1 MALLDHVN
9 KPGKHLHD
17 KFVDTITPTS
27 NGKIAYT
34 KNGLSVTERA
44 TGKGLIQAAGHADN
58 YIGLKDGE
66 VNGQSVLIKETGETK
81 NVPLFV
87 RNASDG
93 MVAVITPGKTAE
105 LKWFFTSSS
114 AGIWVVTNNE
124 FSPVTTYLFE
134 ELPTIVKNDG
144 TAASSTDAHINV
156 HNYPDGLQF
165 HMRNEIAQSIFGPV
179 ANASGMDY
187 ACDQTENDGYDL
199 TMANETTGGVIGK
212 SAFTAQG
219 PGFFASLKFS
229 VANASG
235 SDLLGFGL
243 RKIEAQV
250 DGAAFT
256 AYDTYGAIG
265 WNEQAASPN
274 IDLFAE
280 VNGANASATDS
291 TIDFADTNTKTFK
304 VQVSDAGVISWYI
317 DGTSYDG
324 TATAAHKTF
333 DDGDIVT
340 PFFSVL
346 QAATAQSGSVV
357 LQELKVGYNM

>member
-1 MALLDHVN
+1 MALLDNVG
-9 KPGKHLHD
+9 KAGKHVHD
-17 KFVDTITPTS
+17 MFVDTVTPTS
-27 NGKIAYT
+27 NGKISFT
-34 KNGLSVTERA
+34 RNGESVTERA
-44 TGKGLIQAAGHADN
+44 TGKGLIKAAGHADN

-66 VNGQSVLIKETGETK
+66 LNGQSVLIQETGETK
-81 NVPLFV
+81 NTPLFI
-87 RNASDG
+87 RNASGG
-93 MVAVITPGKTAE
+93 MVAVISPGKTAE
-105 LKWFFTSSS
+105 LRWYFTSAS
-114 AGIWVVTNNE
+114 AGAWHVTQSE
-124 FSPVTTYLFE
+124 FYPIKTYFFE

-144 TAASSTDAHINV
+144 TAASSTDAHVNV
-156 HNYPDGLQF
+156 HNYPDGLQL

-235 SDLLGFGL
+235 TDLIGFGL
-243 RKIEAQV
+243 RKTEAQV
-250 DGAAFT
+250 NGADFL
-256 AYDTYGAIG
+256 AYNTYGAIG
-265 WNEQAASPN
+265 WNEQAVSPN
-274 IDLFAE
+274 IDLFSELNGSNAE
-280 VNGANASATDS
+280 ATDS
-291 TIDFADTNTKTFK
+291 TVDFADTNTKTFK
-304 VQVSDAGVISWYI
+304 VVVSDAGVISHYI
-317 DGTSYDG
+317 DGTLYASDAS
-324 TATAAHKTF
+324 TANLTF

-346 QAATAQSGSVV
+346 QAATAQSGSIV